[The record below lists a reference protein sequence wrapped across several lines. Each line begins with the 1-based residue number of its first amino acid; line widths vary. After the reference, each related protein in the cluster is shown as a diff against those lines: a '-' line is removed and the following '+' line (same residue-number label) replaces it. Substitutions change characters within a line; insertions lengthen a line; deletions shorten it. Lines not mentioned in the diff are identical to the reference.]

1 MSTLS
6 YLVVLAIF
14 EITFAGCANES
25 QTASSPNTSAT
36 RSYSS
41 NDLQRTGKRD
51 AGDALRS
58 ADPAVTTQ
66 H

>member
-1 MSTLS
+1 MKTPS
-6 YLVVLAIF
+6 YLVILAML
-14 EITFAGCANES
+14 EITFAGCANQSE
-25 QTASSPNTSAT
+25 TASSPNTSAT

-41 NDLQRTGKRD
+41 SDLQRTGKRD

-66 H
+66 Q